1 MTNGRYDSLNTG
13 YEPGAI
19 VVQPQ
24 RFLVMLMLLVT
35 PLGARAQQLAPAS
48 LDEPCSVPPDPRW
61 TPQEKFVW
69 ERVCSGKSA
78 DFSAAPGYG
87 GELDPKKPDGW
98 PQNRVL
104 RPAFLETI
112 LFKDPYR
119 RALARAGVVI
129 RGARFTEALELDDAE
144 LEHPFGLQLSLFEK
158 GVSLRRVKSKFPI
171 GFEGS
176 KVAGSVDM
184 YELELGGDL
193 GMQNGGVADVNLRS
207 AHVSQLDLSDSEVS
221 GPLDMVLLHVDKV
234 LFMGG
239 SKVSGELNMNGVQ
252 VGASL
257 SMNCKAEF
265 AEWSLPAPAWGASS
279 A

>member
-1 MTNGRYDSLNTG
+1 
-13 YEPGAI
+13 
-19 VVQPQ
+19 
-24 RFLVMLMLLVT
+24 
-35 PLGARAQQLAPAS
+35 
-48 LDEPCSVPPDPRW
+48 
-61 TPQEKFVW
+61 
-69 ERVCSGKSA
+69 
-78 DFSAAPGYG
+78 
-87 GELDPKKPDGW
+87 
-98 PQNRVL
+98 
-104 RPAFLETI
+104 
-112 LFKDPYR
+112 
-119 RALARAGVVI
+119 
-129 RGARFTEALELDDAE
+129 
-144 LEHPFGLQLSLFEK
+144 
-158 GVSLRRVKSKFPI
+158 
-171 GFEGS
+171 
-176 KVAGSVDM
+176 M

-257 SMNCKAEF
+257 SMNRKAEF